1 LLHTCWTGDW
11 VLSIPG
17 FGSSNV
23 HGNPRCLL
31 FRAICAFAPRVV
43 FLCSRLD
50 HGQADAERACERITT
65 AGRERAPFFDTGNA
79 AAASCLPNQ
88 TAHAPEQGGTGGQ
101 QSSVRRRLLRKSTV
115 NGSMVRGP
123 RPQSMVRWRVFDHC
137 VAPVAWCLGSHLAGY
152 RLPGIRLPAIALLIK
167 TPRAL
172 RHQRPMSRRARRKGQ
187 PGSNRSGRST

>member
-1 LLHTCWTGDW
+1 MGVPTLTGAARHEH
-11 VLSIPG
+11 LG
-17 FGSSNV
+17 
-23 HGNPRCLL
+23 PRTRPL
-31 FRAICAFAPRVV
+31 
-43 FLCSRLD
+43 
-50 HGQADAERACERITT
+50 
-65 AGRERAPFFDTGNA
+65 FDTGKA
-79 AAASCLPNQ
+79 ATASCLPNQ

-172 RHQRPMSRRARRKGQ
+172 HTSGPCLVVPAVKDSRVLTVRAAPLETPRQSPSVKQGCGGMSRPEPANCDLCISLIAVLWRG
-187 PGSNRSGRST
+187 

>member
-1 LLHTCWTGDW
+1 LTW
-11 VLSIPG
+11 
-17 FGSSNV
+17 
-23 HGNPRCLL
+23 
-31 FRAICAFAPRVV
+31 
-43 FLCSRLD
+43 
-50 HGQADAERACERITT
+50 
-65 AGRERAPFFDTGNA
+65 GNA

-172 RHQRPMSRRARRKGQ
+172 RHQRPMSRRACRKGQ